1 MDFSSELQMKLQ
13 KQKVKFRAM
22 LIHVCEKMDD
32 KDVERLGFLYGIER
46 STVESI
52 KALDVMDSLVRSGD
66 VRDEPDY
73 LLQFKEVLTDELHK
87 KELGDIVDRYINVHL
102 EPRPPMIHSTTNDV
116 PTPVAEQVSARLVM
130 V

>member
-1 MDFSSELQMKLQ
+1 
-13 KQKVKFRAM
+13 M

-102 EPRPPMIHSTTNDV
+102 EPRPPMIHSTTSTTNDV
-116 PTPVAEQVSARLVM
+116 PTPVVEQVSARLVM